1 MEGNKVLYRS
11 RRNRVIAGVCAG
23 LADYFNID
31 ISLMRV
37 LFFVAMLCGSFGF
50 WMYVILWIVV
60 PEENIIGPGTNDQYR
75 SQNTNYGETIDIT
88 PNEEGEPNN
97 EKKSVSGAMI
107 ASLILIFI
115 GLVALIDNFTSLA
128 WVWKLWPVPLIMIGV
143 IILMNSL
150 KNNNNE
156 Q

>member
-1 MEGNKVLYRS
+1 MENNKKLERS
-11 RRNRVIAGVCAG
+11 RKNRVIAGVCAG

-31 ISLMRV
+31 IALMRV
-37 LFFVAMLCGSFGF
+37 LFVVATICGSFGF

-60 PEENIIGPGTNDQYR
+60 PEENILGPGNEQ
-75 SQNTNYGETIDIT
+75 SYGDTIDIT
-88 PNEEGEPNN
+88 PQENN
-97 EKKSVSGAMI
+97 DENKRKNGAMI

-115 GLVALIDNFTSLA
+115 GVVELVDNFTSFA
-128 WVWKLWPVPLIMIGV
+128 WVWKLWPVPIIIIGV
-143 IILMNSL
+143 VILINAL

>member
-1 MEGNKVLYRS
+1 MENNKKLERS
-11 RRNRVIAGVCAG
+11 RKNRVIAGVCAG

-31 ISLMRV
+31 IALMRV
-37 LFFVAMLCGSFGF
+37 LFVVATICGSFGF

-60 PEENIIGPGTNDQYR
+60 PEENILGPGNEQ
-75 SQNTNYGETIDIT
+75 SYGDTIDIT
-88 PNEEGEPNN
+88 PQENN
-97 EKKSVSGAMI
+97 DENKRKNGAMS

-115 GLVALIDNFTSLA
+115 GVVALVDNFTSFA
-128 WVWKLWPVPLIMIGV
+128 WVWKLWPVPIIIIGV
-143 IILMNSL
+143 VILINAL

>member
-1 MEGNKVLYRS
+1 MENNNKRLERS
-11 RRNRVIAGVCAG
+11 RTNRVIAGVCAG

-31 ISLMRV
+31 IALMRV
-37 LFFVAMLCGSFGF
+37 LFVVATICGSFGF

-60 PEENIIGPGTNDQYR
+60 PEENILGPVNEKD
-75 SQNTNYGETIDIT
+75 YGDTIDIT
-88 PNEEGEPNN
+88 PKEQEDKMPN
-97 EKKSVSGAMI
+97 KGALI

-115 GLVALIDNFTSLA
+115 GVVALVDNFTTIA
-128 WVWKLWPVPLIMIGV
+128 WIWKLWPVP
-143 IILMNSL
+143 IIIICVVLLLNSL

>member
-1 MEGNKVLYRS
+1 
-11 RRNRVIAGVCAG
+11 
-23 LADYFNID
+23 
-31 ISLMRV
+31 
-37 LFFVAMLCGSFGF
+37 
-50 WMYVILWIVV
+50 MYVILWIVV

>member
-1 MEGNKVLYRS
+1 MEGNKILYRS

-31 ISLMRV
+31 IALMRV
-37 LFFVAMLCGSFGF
+37 LFVVAFLCGSFGF
-50 WMYVILWIVV
+50 WMYIILWIVV
-60 PEENIIGPGTNDQYR
+60 PEENILGQGSKEHNY
-75 SQNTNYGETIDIT
+75 SQQNYDDTIDIT
-88 PNEEGEPNN
+88 PKEDGDPNN
-97 EKKSVSGAMI
+97 EKKTVSGSMI

-115 GLVALIDNFTSLA
+115 GLVALIDNFTSLT
-128 WVWKLWPVPLIMIGV
+128 WMWKLWPVPLIVIGV
-143 IILMNSL
+143 VILMNSL

>member
-1 MEGNKVLYRS
+1 MEGNKILYRS

-37 LFFVAMLCGSFGF
+37 LFFVALLCGSFGF

-143 IILMNSL
+143 VILMNSL